1 MSEEL
6 TKYEAGV
13 EVQRHGGISSDVG
26 QARELAE
33 VQAAVL
39 MARRFPRDEV
49 RAVARIT
56 NACARPGLA
65 ESAVYQYSRGGTDVS
80 GPSIRLAEA
89 IGQHWGNLQYG
100 VREIE
105 QRNGESTCEAFAWDM
120 ETNVRVAKSFKV
132 PHIRHTR
139 RGDTLLTD
147 PRDIYEMVA
156 NQGARRVRACILG
169 VIPGDVV
176 EDAVKACE
184 ETLRAKANTSAE
196 GLKKIL
202 KTFAEYGV
210 TKAQLEARIQR
221 NFESISAGQVV
232 QLRKI
237 AVSLK
242 DGMSQAS
249 DWFEAEQAKDAEVG
263 AAKPA
268 KRTVKDAVAGRP
280 DPSAPAP
287 SAPAPDAA
295 AADAAAPLVSVDD
308 LLGPFKDIK

>member
-1 MSEEL
+1 MNEEM

-13 EVQRHGGISSDVG
+13 EVQRHGGISSDIG
-26 QARELAE
+26 QSREMAE

-39 MARRFPRDEV
+39 MARRFQRDEM
-49 RAVARIT
+49 RAIEKIK

-89 IGQHWGNLQYG
+89 IAAAWGNLQYG

-132 PHIRHTR
+132 SHIRHTR
-139 RGDTLLTD
+139 KGDTILTD

-176 EDAVKACE
+176 EDAVKQCE
-184 ETLRAKANTSAE
+184 TTLN
-196 GLKKIL
+196 
-202 KTFAEYGV
+202 
-210 TKAQLEARIQR
+210 
-221 NFESISAGQVV
+221 VV
-232 QLRKI
+232 YI
-237 AVSLK
+237 IVN
-242 DGMSQAS
+242 
-249 DWFEAEQAKDAEVG
+249 
-263 AAKPA
+263 
-268 KRTVKDAVAGRP
+268 
-280 DPSAPAP
+280 
-287 SAPAPDAA
+287 
-295 AADAAAPLVSVDD
+295 
-308 LLGPFKDIK
+308 